1 MVQNKDGNLNKCLMN
16 SNIRVKDNYYMKI
29 GKIFKTET
37 KSLNVGLS
45 DNTKS
50 LTVVV
55 VGSPYPTAKII
66 TTVRKILNP
75 PLINKLAY
83 LGSNI
88 ANIINQHQAFSL
100 TSSLD
105 RLNINIHNA

>member
-1 MVQNKDGNLNKCLMN
+1 MVQNKDGNLNKYLIN
-16 SNIRVKDNYYMKI
+16 SNIIVKYNYYMKI
-29 GKIFKTET
+29 GKIIKTVT

-50 LTVVV
+50 LTAV

-88 ANIINQHQAFSL
+88 ANIINQHHAFSL